1 MCISLGLHYPTPL
14 MSHVLLPQAQ
24 AAAYQMRYELSSPG
38 ALARAGSYA
47 QDAFFPFCAQFTPVL
62 LRLASELHLQYH
74 LLTVG
79 LLLVMKSFNLCLS
92 CLVCRKGKS
101 YLQQPRAAIKMYI
114 SV

>member
-1 MCISLGLHYPTPL
+1 MCGVVEAQERGGVLSRVCDRQSTSAGPGPSVTPLTSILLGLCKDSTGSIQL
-14 MSHVLLPQAQ
+14 RKTLLST
-24 AAAYQMRYELSSPG
+24 YCMRG
-38 ALARAGSYA
+38 
-47 QDAFFPFCAQFTPVL
+47 
-62 LRLASELHLQYH
+62 SELHLQYH

-101 YLQQPRAAIKMYI
+101 YLQQPRAAKKMYI